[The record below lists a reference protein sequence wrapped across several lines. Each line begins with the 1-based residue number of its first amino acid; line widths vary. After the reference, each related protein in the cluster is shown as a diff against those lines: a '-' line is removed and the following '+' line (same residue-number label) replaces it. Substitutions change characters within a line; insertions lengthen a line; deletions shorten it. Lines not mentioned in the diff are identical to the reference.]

1 MLDVI
6 LPYASM
12 AMLALLGVFVLFGA
26 LFGMGRG
33 VKRAGLRLGIFVGL
47 LLVALLLTPV
57 VASGLLGINISI
69 NGQTP
74 TEWVDSLSDDLVV
87 MLQESLGQYMT
98 PFGPYIKEYAVGLV
112 LAVLNIILFFLLYI
126 VIKIISWI
134 IYAIVARFAAPKRD
148 KDGNKNKKHVWWGA
162 LVGMVQG
169 VLLFVLFLLPIHGVI
184 GVVNQAA
191 QYQDKAS
198 QDTQPQ
204 ALTTS
209 AYEDDDDNNSQINLS
224 EVFTK
229 VNDSMAVY
237 NNVMRYSGLRFLSN
251 KAFAYQLTVRVK
263 GSDSINLVHDI
274 NTAWELYVD
283 AENLGTVIQ
292 KVGDIAETYDFSL
305 LTAKDYQILRNY
317 INKAFDIQLLHI
329 ADHILGDLDDIFN
342 EPFNEDNDA
351 KLAGTEI
358 YEDSIYGMIISQMAT
373 EREVKDVN
381 VNQAYADGL
390 QSVVKYVAKQKL
402 DLVRHDLTALIDF
415 AEAVTSY
422 KFTFDGKAQTLS
434 EVMNGETL
442 DWRGYLD
449 LVTARLSEK
458 QGGYA
463 KDTAMVSVL
472 GDRLKG
478 FSFVQ
483 MLGLAHVDNLVVYNK
498 MLDGFFE
505 DEENTAMGDLIVGMV
520 KLFLG
525 DKAFTKGNEK
535 GNWEKLGGVL
545 LDVADVVRDNKDLID
560 DIMKLFNQESD
571 DDEADVETQDEAG
584 QFDMQ
589 AIFEAISKLIISEEY
604 YNEHKDEFPDYKA
617 YGDDVKYKKVYQLV
631 DVIYD
636 TLDTF
641 EPVKNF
647 LIDRLNSMADEA
659 DKDAGEETDGKNMY
673 RTLAEMLEGERE
685 DWYST
690 FRSLV
695 SAANLMNNGTI
706 QGIFEKLQGGDGE
719 GSDLT
724 EKDLAELLDT
734 VVNELNGEDVANL
747 LETVLDMGG
756 IGDTVKGILGETLNG
771 IVDEY
776 LDDKT
781 LGEIFGEE
789 TIMVGEEEKKIAAV
803 VKDNLEK
810 LADYFGE
817 NENKLTSEKMKA
829 AVEELWTAVQNSKA
843 IKDMLKGLPNGSE
856 GQVETQQLA
865 A

>member
-6 LPYASM
+6 LPYASI
-12 AMLALLGVFVLFGA
+12 AMLSLLGVFVLFGA

-47 LLVALLLTPV
+47 LVVALLLTPV
-57 VASGLLGINISI
+57 VAGGLLGINISI

-74 TEWVDSLSDDLVV
+74 TEWVDSLSDNLVV
-87 MLQESLGQYMT
+87 MLQESLGQYMA

-112 LAVLNIILFFLLYI
+112 LAFLNIILFFLMYI

-134 IYAIVARFAAPKRD
+134 IYAIVARFVAPKRD

-191 QYQDKAS
+191 QYQDKAG

-204 ALTTS
+204 AVTTS
-209 AYEDDDDNNSQINLS
+209 AYDDDDNNSQIDLS
-224 EVFTK
+224 EVFAK
-229 VNDSMAVY
+229 VNDSMKTY
-237 NNVMRYSGLRFLSN
+237 NNVMRYSGLQFLSN

-283 AENLGTVIQ
+283 SENLGTVIQ
-292 KVGDIAETYDFSL
+292 KVGDIADTYDFSL

-317 INKAFDIQLLHI
+317 VNKAFDIQLLHI

-342 EPFNEDNDA
+342 QPFNEENHA

-358 YEDSIYGMIISQMAT
+358 YEDSIYGMIITQMAT
-373 EREVKDVN
+373 ERKVEEGVN

-390 QSVVKYVAKQKL
+390 QSMVKYVAKQKL
-402 DLVRHDLTALIDF
+402 DLVRHDAIALIDF

-483 MLGLAHVDNLVVYNK
+483 MLGKPHVENLVVYNK
-498 MLDGFFE
+498 MLDGFFT
-505 DEENTAMGDLIVGMV
+505 EENHEMGDLIAGLAKM
-520 KLFLG
+520 FLG

-560 DIMKLFNQESD
+560 DIMKLFSQESG
-571 DDEADVETQDEAG
+571 DDEADVETRDDAAG
-584 QFDMQ
+584 EFDIQ
-589 AIFEAISKLIISEEY
+589 AIFKAISKLIISEEY
-604 YNEHKDEFPDYKA
+604 YEANKNTEFKGKEYNEI
-617 YGDDVKYKKVYQLV
+617 KYNKVDQLV
-631 DVIYD
+631 GVLYDALD
-636 TLDTF
+636 TLQ
-641 EPVKNF
+641 PVKNF
-647 LIDRLNSMADEA
+647 LISYLNKMAGDDTEGNMFSTLA
-659 DKDAGEETDGKNMY
+659 DMLAGEK
-673 RTLAEMLEGERE
+673 E
-685 DWYST
+685 DWEAT
-690 FRSLV
+690 FHTLV
-695 SAANLMNNGTI
+695 SAANLMNNETI

-776 LDDKT
+776 LDNKT

-810 LADYFGE
+810 LADYFGD
-817 NENKLTSEKMKA
+817 NEKGLTSEKMKA